1 MAETPAKPKG
11 RRPARAKEPEPP
23 AGPQPCSACRATGRV
38 FANRAGE
45 QIQVD
50 CPWCAGTGT
59 WEPGIDAQAAG
70 VYPAA

>member
-1 MAETPAKPKG
+1 MADSEAQPRG
-11 RRPARAKEPEPP
+11 RRPARAKAPEPE

-45 QIQVD
+45 QVSVD

-59 WEPGIDAQAAG
+59 WEPGTDAQAAG
-70 VYPAA
+70 IFPGA